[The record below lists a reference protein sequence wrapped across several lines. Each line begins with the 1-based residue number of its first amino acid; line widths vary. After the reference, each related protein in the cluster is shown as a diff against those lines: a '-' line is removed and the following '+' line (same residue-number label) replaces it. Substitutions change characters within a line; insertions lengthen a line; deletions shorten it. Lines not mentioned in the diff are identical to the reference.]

1 MKEFYEIEEEATA
14 LAEDA
19 IADGEGAWVR
29 PSVIGLDPRCGG
41 KLYVCLGFIACSNND
56 IRSLDY
62 YGGFEYVA
70 PEYRAQV
77 GEYTFFSADDERV
90 QDHIAAYYNDGEEDE
105 R

>member
-1 MKEFYEIEEEATA
+1 MKEFYEIEEETIA

-19 IADGEGAWVR
+19 ISEGDGTWVQ

-41 KLYVCLGFIACSNND
+41 KLYVCRGFIAADNTY

-70 PEYRAQV
+70 PEYRRQV
-77 GEYTFFSADDERV
+77 GAYTFFSADDGRV
-90 QDHIAAYYNDGEEDE
+90 QDHIAAYYNDGEED
-105 R
+105 